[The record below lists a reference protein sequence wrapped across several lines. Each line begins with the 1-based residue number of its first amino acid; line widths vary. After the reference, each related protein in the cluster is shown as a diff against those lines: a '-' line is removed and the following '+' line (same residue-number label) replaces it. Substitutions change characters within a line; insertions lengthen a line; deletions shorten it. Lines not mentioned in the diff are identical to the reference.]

1 VVESITINEE
11 QSNNRLDKFLND
23 CYMDLSRNHI
33 KNCIKD
39 GKILVNNNKVKAGY
53 SLKKGDIISILD
65 IEPKE
70 INIVAQDIPLD
81 ILYEDGDVLVVNKPK
96 DMVVHPAPGHYDNTL
111 VNAIM
116 YYCKEDLSGINGEI
130 RPGIVHRIDKDTT
143 GSLIVCKN
151 DKAHNY
157 IAEQIKEHSILRQ
170 YIGIC
175 VGHFNTPEGVV
186 DKPVGRSSSDRK
198 KMCVN
203 AKNSKEACT
212 FYRVISQNDKY
223 SLVEFTL
230 KTGRTHQIRVHM
242 SSINHPLLGDEVYGT
257 KKFVKSICGVNLMGQ
272 CLHAKTIG
280 FNLPSTKKFVKIE
293 APLPEYMETLIDK
306 LDLKQ
311 SQNGRT

>member
-1 VVESITINEE
+1 MDKITIKEE
-11 QSNNRLDKFLND
+11 QSNIRIDKFLND
-23 CYMDLSRNHI
+23 YYPDLSRNHI
-33 KNCIKD
+33 KNCIKS
-39 GKILVNNNKVKAGY
+39 GEILVNDKMVKAGY
-53 SLKKGDIISILD
+53 SLKPGDIISILD

-70 INIVAQDIPLD
+70 IELKAQNIPLD
-81 ILYEDGDVLVVNKPK
+81 ILYEDSDVLVVNKPK

-130 RPGIVHRIDKDTT
+130 RPGIVHRIDKETT

-151 DKAHNY
+151 DKAHNN
-157 IAEQIKEHSILRQ
+157 IAEQIKNHSILRR

-175 VGHFNTPEGVV
+175 HGHFSTPEGVV
-186 DKPVGRSSSDRK
+186 DKPIGRSSSDRK

-203 AKNSKEACT
+203 ARNSKSAYT
-212 FYRVISQNDKY
+212 SYKVLGQVDKY

-242 SSINHPLLGDEVYGT
+242 SSINHPLLGDEVYGA
-257 KKFVKSICGVNLMGQ
+257 KKAVKSICGINLIGQ

-280 FNLPSTKKFVKIE
+280 FNLPSNNEYIEIE
-293 APLPEYMETLIDK
+293 APIPDYMETLIEK
-306 LDLKQ
+306 LKLK
-311 SQNGRT
+311 